1 MGVFEDVIMNAR
13 TAAETVGKEAGRLVD
28 LSRLRLD
35 AAEIQRDISKKYE
48 SLGRIVYDSCK
59 SGSPADAGCG
69 EYIVGIDDLYRKLD
83 EVNEKI
89 RVLRR
94 KTDCPKCGFSND
106 EKATFCSRC
115 GTKLSDEAEGAA
127 PEAPQ
132 SPESSAE

>member
-48 SLGRIVYDSCK
+48 SLGRIVYDACK